1 MWKTV
6 IPLLVILIS
15 TRVVAETNGRND
27 LIFIKGGTF
36 LMGSPVTE
44 AWREKDEVQHR
55 VALNDFF
62 IGKHEVT
69 QQDYRA
75 IMGDNPSNFKEDAL
89 PVENISW
96 LEAVRY
102 CNALSQKE
110 GLAPAYIIN
119 GENVD
124 WDRSAPGYRLPTE
137 AEWEYACRAG
147 TRTPFNTENY
157 ISTEQAN
164 YYGTYPYT
172 IETHYFSQDKLET
185 PPGEYRQRTVPV
197 GSFAPNRWGLFDM
210 HGNVWE
216 WCWDWYGNYASGIQ
230 DNPAG
235 VDTGTYRINRGGGW
249 NDFGK
254 HLRCAYRAA
263 SPPDSRMF
271 NLGFRIV
278 RNAR

>member
-6 IPLLVILIS
+6 ILLLVILIS
-15 TRVVAETNGRND
+15 TRVVAETNGGND

-44 AWREKDEVQHR
+44 AWREKDEIQHR
-55 VALNDFF
+55 VVLNDFF

-110 GLAPAYIIN
+110 GLAPAYTIN

-124 WDRSAPGYRLPTE
+124 WDMSAPGYRLPTE

-147 TRTPFNTENY
+147 TTTPFNTENY

-185 PPGEYRQRTVPV
+185 PPGEYRQRTIPV
-197 GSFAPNRWGLFDM
+197 GSFAANRWGLFDM

-216 WCWDWYGNYASGIQ
+216 WCWDWYGNYASGTQ

-235 VDTGTYRINRGGGW
+235 VNTGTYRINRGGGW

-278 RNAR
+278 RNAQ